1 MLEFKKSD
9 CSCMICGNK
18 NTESGIEVMNIV
30 RDRGEN
36 IISFSICKKC
46 RIKMMYELDCHAR
59 GWDN

>member
-30 RDRGEN
+30 RDRGDN
-36 IISFSICKKC
+36 IISFPSVKSAALK
-46 RIKMMYELDCHAR
+46 
-59 GWDN
+59 